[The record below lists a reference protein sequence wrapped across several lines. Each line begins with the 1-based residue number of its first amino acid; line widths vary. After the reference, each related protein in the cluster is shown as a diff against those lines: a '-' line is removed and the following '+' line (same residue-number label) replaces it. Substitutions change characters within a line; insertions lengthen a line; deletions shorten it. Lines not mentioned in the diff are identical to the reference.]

1 MTIRL
6 PRLGTDPDS
15 PFPPVDQ
22 ALVEPD
28 GLLAFGGDLH
38 PQRLLNAYRQ
48 GIFPW
53 YSQDEPIL
61 WWSPARRAVFS
72 TATFELPRR
81 FRRELRQRAWTIEA
95 DRDFA
100 GVVSACASIPRRGQR
115 GTWIT
120 PEMRAA
126 YQTLHR
132 RGHAHSIEVREGD
145 RLIGGIY
152 GVVAAGVFCGESMF
166 SAQSG
171 ASKVALAALC
181 RQLVDWGVA
190 LLDAQVP
197 NPHLDSLGAIEMA
210 RPDYLEHLSRP
221 APARFGPGPWAGR
234 FSPLLASELA

>member
-6 PRLGTDPDS
+6 PRLGTDPGS

-72 TATFELPRR
+72 TAAFALPRR
-81 FRRELRQRAWTIEA
+81 FRRDLRQCAWTIDA

-100 GVVSACASIPRRGQR
+100 GVVSACASTPRRGQR

-126 YQTLHR
+126 YQELHR
-132 RGHAHSIEVREGD
+132 QGHAHSVEVRDGD

-152 GVVAAGVFCGESMF
+152 GVAAAGVFCGESMF

-171 ASKVALAALC
+171 ASKVALSGLC
-181 RQLVDWGVA
+181 RQLANWGVA

-197 NPHLDSLGAIEMA
+197 NPHLDSLGAQAMPRHE
-210 RPDYLEHLSRP
+210 YLEHLAHP
-221 APARFGPGPWAGR
+221 APAAFAVGSWSTRFVKR
-234 FSPLLASELA
+234 IASELA